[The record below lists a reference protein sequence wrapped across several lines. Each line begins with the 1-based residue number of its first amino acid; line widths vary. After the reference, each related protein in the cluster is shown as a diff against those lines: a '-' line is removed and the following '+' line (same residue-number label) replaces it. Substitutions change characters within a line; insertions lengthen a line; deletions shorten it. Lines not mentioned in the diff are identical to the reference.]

1 MQMRS
6 ALLTMTMVW
15 APLAAH
21 GQQQTEPLR
30 FSASTSWSMP
40 YADVREDRLVGGI
53 VFDLTQAIGAALHL
67 PVRYVVLPRKR
78 IEAAAQAGE
87 LDVRCYFNPAWTQ
100 NPGQYIF
107 SNPLFDASDV
117 LVGARSGT
125 GTITDLSQLPHGATV
140 GTVLG
145 FLYPA
150 LDKRFQDHSL
160 LREDAVDQE
169 KVLMKLGRA
178 RTPYAVVNTRVLAW
192 FKRQSGSE
200 AIADW
205 AVPLERADF
214 YCGVLKS
221 STQAKPQ
228 AVVDAINRLK
238 ASGQI
243 DRILQNYQ

>member
-6 ALLTMTMVW
+6 ALFTMAMVW
-15 APLAAH
+15 APLAAQ

-53 VFDLTQAIGAALHL
+53 VFELTQAIGAALHL

-100 NPGQYIF
+100 NPGQYLF

-117 LVGARSGT
+117 LVGARSASSPL
-125 GTITDLSQLPHGATV
+125 TDWSQLPQGSTV

-145 FLYPA
+145 YLYPV
-150 LDKRFQDHSL
+150 LEKRFQDHSL

-214 YCGVLKS
+214 YCGVNKS
-221 STQAKPQ
+221 SPHKPQ
-228 AVVDAINRLK
+228 RVVDAINRLK
-238 ASGQI
+238 ATGEI
-243 DRILQNYQ
+243 DRILQSYQ

>member
-1 MQMRS
+1 MQLRS
-6 ALLTMTMVW
+6 ALVI
-15 APLAAH
+15 LAVASTPVL
-21 GQQQTEPLR
+21 GWSQQQAEPLR
-30 FSASTSWSMP
+30 FSASTSWGMP
-40 YADVREDRLVGGI
+40 YADVRDDRLLGGI

-117 LVGARSGT
+117 LVGARAGVT
-125 GTITDLSQLPHGATV
+125 PLTELNQLPHGATV

-145 FLYPA
+145 YLYPV
-150 LDKRFQDHSL
+150 LDKRFQDQSL

-178 RTPYAVVNTRVLAW
+178 RTPYAVVNSRVLAW
-192 FKRQSGSE
+192 FKRQAGSE
-200 AIADW
+200 AIGDW
-205 AVPLERADF
+205 SLPLERADF
-214 YCGVLKS
+214 YCGVHKS
-221 STQAKPQ
+221 SPHKPQ
-228 AVVDAINRLK
+228 KVVDAINRLK
-238 ASGQI
+238 ATGEI
-243 DRILQNYQ
+243 DRILQGYQ

>member
-1 MQMRS
+1 MQLRS

-15 APLAAH
+15 APLAAQ

-53 VFDLTQAIGAALHL
+53 VFELTQAIGAALHL

-78 IEAAAQAGE
+78 IESAAQAGE

-100 NPGQYIF
+100 NPGQYLF

-117 LVGARSGT
+117 LVGARAGSTPLTELG
-125 GTITDLSQLPHGATV
+125 QLPKGATV

-150 LDKRFQDHSL
+150 LDKRFHDHSL

-169 KVLMKLGRA
+169 KVLMKLGRS

-205 AVPLERADF
+205 TLPLERADF
-214 YCGVLKS
+214 YCGVNKS
-221 STQAKPQ
+221 SPHKPQ
-228 AVVDAINRLK
+228 KVVDAINRLK
-238 ASGQI
+238 ATGEI
-243 DRILQNYQ
+243 DRILQGYQ